1 MTRSEAI
8 QIAVDQV
15 VTTRDMCGDELQAIR
30 DVQDD
35 LHIRFTPGELG
46 RIAQEVR
53 NVWQDC
59 QAAAGVVPEK
69 RLSMQDRMDAE
80 RALESTT

>member
-1 MTRSEAI
+1 MTRDEAI
-8 QIAVDQV
+8 KVAVDQV
-15 VTTRDMCGDELQAIR
+15 VATRDMCGDELQAVR

-35 LHIRFTPGELG
+35 LNIRFTPGELG

-53 NVWQDC
+53 DIWQDC

-80 RALESTT
+80 KALESTT